1 MWIPFVEEPPHI
13 DSLFGWGL
21 HALILFVEEPPH
33 IDSLCGGVQS
43 HCIAIALYCIAI
55 ALHCV
60 AIALRC
66 IALDCIA
73 SSSLSPLSL
82 GETEEEG
89 GGQTPRA
96 LFYFPHSYPFSI
108 LRLGATE
115 EEGRERMWAIPL
127 ASHISYIIPLGL
139 AEREEEGR
147 G

>member
-1 MWIPFVEEPPHI
+1 MFTGIPV
-13 DSLFGWGL
+13 WRV
-21 HALILFVEEPPH
+21 AL
-33 IDSLCGGVQS
+33 GGRGVGEG
-43 HCIAIALYCIAI
+43 AGG
-55 ALHCV
+55 
-60 AIALRC
+60 
-66 IALDCIA
+66 
-73 SSSLSPLSL
+73 PLSL